1 MKWLTWSKW
10 NKEAST
16 LTFLA
21 NCPPSAGELCD
32 INSELRGHTS
42 PNETK
47 DLQSDVIKLPDVTRH
62 VLPGHKN

>member
-10 NKEAST
+10 NKDAST

-32 INSELRGHTS
+32 INSELLRHTS
-42 PNETK
+42 FNEK
-47 DLQSDVIKLPDVTRH
+47 KNLQGDVKRNPDVTMS
-62 VLPGHKN
+62 